1 MLDIKLVRSNPEYL
15 QEVCRTRRID
25 VDVSKI
31 VDLDRVMR
39 ELLQSLESLR
49 AEVKENAK
57 NSAVEKSVSIARGK
71 ELKQKTLSLEKQ
83 LSEVEAELEGQL
95 LLLPNTYAE
104 DTPIGMDDDSN
115 VEVKRYSSPPAFD
128 FEPKDHIVL
137 ANKLGLDFEAG
148 VKTSGSGFPIL
159 KGTIAKLETALM
171 RFVMDRAEAAGF
183 MQVNI
188 PLMVKQEIMQG
199 AGFNPRRTEAASE
212 LFPLKNDNLFMI
224 GTAEVP
230 LVGQFSDEV
239 LDRNELPLKVFSMS
253 PCFRREGASGRRD
266 AGLYRNKTFTKVEL
280 VALVEPEQSEKT
292 LEEIL
297 EFEIGIF
304 ESLGFHFRVIRIC
317 SGDLGAPAYKKYDLE
332 AWMLGRDQNGGWGW
346 GELTSCSN
354 CTDFQARR
362 LKVRYKS
369 ANGKNVHLH
378 TLNGTGI
385 TTRAII
391 PLLEQYQQADG
402 SIRVPTV
409 LQPYLNTEVLRG

>member
-1 MLDIKLVRSNPEYL
+1 MLDIKLVRANPEML
-15 QEVCRTRRID
+15 QEICKNRRVD

-31 VDLDRVMR
+31 VDLDRVKR
-39 ELLQSLESLR
+39 ELQHGLESLR
-49 AEVKENAK
+49 SEANENAK
-57 NSAVEKSVSIARGK
+57 NNAVEKSVSIARGK
-71 ELKQKTLSLEKQ
+71 ELKQKSLNLEKQ
-83 LSEVEAELEGQL
+83 LSEVELELESQL
-95 LLLPNTYAE
+95 LLLPNTYAD
-104 DTPIGMDDDSN
+104 DTPIGMDDESN
-115 VEVKRYSSPPAFD
+115 VEVTKYSAPPAFD
-128 FEPKDHIVL
+128 FEPKDHLFL
-137 ANKLGLDFEAG
+137 ANKLGMDFEAG

-183 MQVNI
+183 TQVNI

-199 AGFNPRRTEAASE
+199 AGFNPRRTETASE
-212 LFPLKNDNLFMI
+212 LFPLMHDNLFMI

-230 LVGQFSDEV
+230 LVGQFSNEI
-239 LDRNELPLKVFSMS
+239 LARSELPIKVFSMS

-297 EFEIGIF
+297 NFEIGIF
-304 ESLGFHFRVIRIC
+304 ESLGIHFRVIRIC

-332 AWMLGRDQNGGWGW
+332 AWMLGRDRTGGWGW

-362 LKVRYKS
+362 LQVRYKS
-369 ANGKNVHLH
+369 EHGKNVHVH

-391 PLLEQYQQADG
+391 PLLEQYQQADN
-402 SIRVPTV
+402 SIKVPAV
-409 LQPYLNTEVLRG
+409 LQPYLKTDVLQG